1 MSDYKKLVKQLDT
14 SKQLVEQMH
23 ELIEK
28 MDNGIGNVLQDESR
42 SVEKIQDPY
51 KGVTIPRDDI
61 RIICRKLSGLSVLP
75 ENFTAFNTYTDKCMR
90 YINMIKNAKT
100 TSDVLEPESPPDEIV
115 TLMKST
121 ATSMKQTPMPEK
133 PASGSCVIC

>member
-1 MSDYKKLVKQLDT
+1 
-14 SKQLVEQMH
+14 MH
-23 ELIEK
+23 ELIET
-28 MDNGIGNVLQDESR
+28 MENGIGNVSQGQAR
-42 SVEKIQDPY
+42 HVEIIQDPY
-51 KGVTIPRDDI
+51 KDVRIPRDEI
-61 RIICRKLSGLSVLP
+61 RIICKKLSGLSVLP
-75 ENFTAFNTYTDKCMR
+75 ETLTAFNKDTDTCMR